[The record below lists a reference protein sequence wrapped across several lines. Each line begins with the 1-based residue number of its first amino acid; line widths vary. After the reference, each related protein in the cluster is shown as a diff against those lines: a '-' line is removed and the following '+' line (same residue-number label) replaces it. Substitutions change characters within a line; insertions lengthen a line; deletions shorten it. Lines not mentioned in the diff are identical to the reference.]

1 MARTITDEDI
11 NLNIIING
19 NEAQKE
25 LFDLEK
31 ETRRLNESNKQL
43 LLEKKRLERQ
53 GKQDTQEYRNLTRE
67 MRANSRQVT
76 ENRTRMG
83 ELQRQIGITGLT
95 MKQLSDQAVLLRMRL
110 RNAIPGSEA
119 FQRYQ
124 SELSQVSARMN
135 ELSGRGQ
142 AARASM
148 NSLSDSFNKYT
159 ALGATVLAFFTG
171 VALSIQKIIDMNG
184 KLSDAQANVM
194 KTTGMSK
201 EEVDDLTK
209 SLGLFRT
216 RTARIELLGIAETGG
231 RLGIAKEEIE
241 DFVRVMDK
249 ASVALGDSFE
259 GGPEV
264 VAEKLGRIKG
274 LYKELKD
281 MGVEQAFESVGSAMN
296 DLGADGTAS
305 EANIA
310 EFMTRVGAMPDV
322 LKPSA
327 QQAAGLGAAF
337 EESGLKAEVAGTN
350 YSKVV
355 SIASRDFTKFA
366 KFMGRPA
373 AEIEKLLNT
382 NPTEF
387 FLQFA
392 KSLKTLDATELSKVL
407 DYLKL
412 NDNEVKMVLGAA
424 SQNTQLFR
432 DKITLA
438 GESMK
443 NATSLTNEF
452 NIKNSNLAATLDKI
466 KKTITEW
473 FSTETFVNWLA
484 AAAEKFALLIGATDA
499 ADSTAQKWKNTLAFL
514 AKMIATVTAALITNI
529 TWQKLVVL
537 WTTRGTEASLLYN
550 VATKARAV
558 AEAIGIIATQ
568 AYAAV
573 TMLLTGNIKG
583 ATQAF
588 RVMTAVMK
596 TTPWGFILSAISAVY
611 VAYQMFSDQADKL
624 TATQKVLNDV
634 HLEATKNIAK
644 EKAELDLLVKIANS
658 ENATKEQKEK
668 ALKRLNALIPDYIGK
683 LTLENLKTAEG
694 IGILKEY
701 TNELYRNARAKA
713 VQAKFEEL
721 AQKRLDVEN
730 KSGKEYTSKTG
741 NFLAKITGQDTS
753 LEFKSR
759 KEVEQYVLKTF
770 ASQLNV
776 RKDKTTGATLVDKEL
791 FRTLVDKY
799 VEVYGVGKKEAE
811 LSEIDSAMKVLQKEM
826 EANMVK
832 DLTKPEDPDK
842 KPDLSFIDEEK
853 KKKEKKYN
861 DSYLDQ
867 ERRLMEEV
875 YQAWKKNQEDRI
887 AQMKEGYEK
896 EMALENLKH
905 SDILHQNEAAN
916 AAIVALEKKL
926 DKELIEAKKA
936 GDKPKI
942 ESINNMK
949 KLLVNKKKELDQ
961 SIEHEEK
968 LHKLRIATIQEK
980 AAKSE
985 IEKLNEKYEHEKLA
999 RETAFLALQSASN
1012 ISEEAKERK
1021 RKKFDKQE
1029 LEYEKQHLAEIVE
1042 IYKKAISEQS
1052 IKGIDF
1058 NLLDD
1063 EQKDKLAQDLEKV
1076 LNAIQKINQAKK
1088 KDGKES
1094 QEIDLGLGGGTD
1106 ILGFTQQQWDKFFD
1120 NINNGTI
1127 GLQTMQFAVGAVQQ
1141 LWGQFDQYLASS
1153 EQNQLKSYEKNADR
1167 KKKALKQQLDS
1178 GMISQAQYKKGVEA
1192 LDRELDEAKAEID
1205 YKAAK
1210 RQKITAAINVAMS
1223 TAQAIMSIWAQVP
1236 KFDFGASAG
1245 IMTGI
1250 VSALGAL
1257 QLATILATPLPAK
1270 GYEKGLYPEYVKR
1283 QQDGKTFKAS
1293 YGGKTKSGIVNNP
1306 TYFLTGE
1313 NGPEMIIDSA
1323 AYRKLN
1329 PQLREMLI
1337 NELNGIPGFES
1348 GYYKNGVLYSGNNP
1362 TTPPDKSNTSSNDT
1376 ELLQMMLNVIAENT
1390 EVMRDIRDN
1399 GLTAIVTTKD
1409 MRSMKELSE
1418 GLKKIK
1424 ENKDKAR
1431 IS

>member
-1 MARTITDEDI
+1 
-11 NLNIIING
+11 
-19 NEAQKE
+19 
-25 LFDLEK
+25 
-31 ETRRLNESNKQL
+31 
-43 LLEKKRLERQ
+43 
-53 GKQDTQEYRNLTRE
+53 
-67 MRANSRQVT
+67 
-76 ENRTRMG
+76 
-83 ELQRQIGITGLT
+83 
-95 MKQLSDQAVLLRMRL
+95 
-110 RNAIPGSEA
+110 
-119 FQRYQ
+119 
-124 SELSQVSARMN
+124 
-135 ELSGRGQ
+135 
-142 AARASM
+142 
-148 NSLSDSFNKYT
+148 
-159 ALGATVLAFFTG
+159 
-171 VALSIQKIIDMNG
+171 
-184 KLSDAQANVM
+184 
-194 KTTGMSK
+194 
-201 EEVDDLTK
+201 
-209 SLGLFRT
+209 
-216 RTARIELLGIAETGG
+216 
-231 RLGIAKEEIE
+231 
-241 DFVRVMDK
+241 
-249 ASVALGDSFE
+249 
-259 GGPEV
+259 
-264 VAEKLGRIKG
+264 
-274 LYKELKD
+274 
-281 MGVEQAFESVGSAMN
+281 
-296 DLGADGTAS
+296 
-305 EANIA
+305 
-310 EFMTRVGAMPDV
+310 
-322 LKPSA
+322 
-327 QQAAGLGAAF
+327 
-337 EESGLKAEVAGTN
+337 
-350 YSKVV
+350 
-355 SIASRDFTKFA
+355 
-366 KFMGRPA
+366 
-373 AEIEKLLNT
+373 
-382 NPTEF
+382 
-387 FLQFA
+387 
-392 KSLKTLDATELSKVL
+392 
-407 DYLKL
+407 
-412 NDNEVKMVLGAA
+412 
-424 SQNTQLFR
+424 
-432 DKITLA
+432 
-438 GESMK
+438 
-443 NATSLTNEF
+443 
-452 NIKNSNLAATLDKI
+452 
-466 KKTITEW
+466 
-473 FSTETFVNWLA
+473 
-484 AAAEKFALLIGATDA
+484 
-499 ADSTAQKWKNTLAFL
+499 
-514 AKMIATVTAALITNI
+514 
-529 TWQKLVVL
+529 
-537 WTTRGTEASLLYN
+537 
-550 VATKARAV
+550 
-558 AEAIGIIATQ
+558 
-568 AYAAV
+568 
-573 TMLLTGNIKG
+573 
-583 ATQAF
+583 
-588 RVMTAVMK
+588 MTAVMK

-811 LSEIDSAMKVLQKEM
+811 LSEIDAAMKVLQKEM

-832 DLTKPEDPDK
+832 DLTKPEDTDK

-905 SDILHQNEAAN
+905 SDILHSNEAAN

-985 IEKLNEKYEHEKLA
+985 IEKINEKYEHEKLA
-999 RETAFLALQSASN
+999 RETAFLDQLNASN

-1094 QEIDLGLGGGTD
+1094 KEIDLGLGGGTD

-1362 TTPPDKSNTSSNDT
+1362 TTTPDKSNTSSNDT
-1376 ELLQMMLNVIAENT
+1376 ELLQMMFNVIAENT